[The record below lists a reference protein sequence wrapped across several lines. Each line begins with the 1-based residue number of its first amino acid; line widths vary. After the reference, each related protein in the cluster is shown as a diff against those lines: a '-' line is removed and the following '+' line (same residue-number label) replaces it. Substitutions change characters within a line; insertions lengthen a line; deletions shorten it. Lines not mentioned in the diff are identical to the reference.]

1 MKQACG
7 YDVIL
12 LKQLVIT
19 FTTSFYKLVVIGY
32 MVISETRN
40 IHIYQIEHMLIYN
53 TQNILTSHVS
63 YNYFPKKKR
72 PYIKKSVADVP
83 HSMTL
88 LKITIRG
95 CNSTELTSNDVVMLL
110 C

>member
-1 MKQACG
+1 VGDSLKQACG

-19 FTTSFYKLVVIGY
+19 FTTSFHKLVVIGY

-40 IHIYQIEHMLIYN
+40 IHIYQIEHMLKYN

-72 PYIKKSVADVP
+72 PYINKVG
-83 HSMTL
+83 
-88 LKITIRG
+88 RR
-95 CNSTELTSNDVVMLL
+95 CTSLDDFAEDHYQRL
-110 C
+110 

>member
-40 IHIYQIEHMLIYN
+40 IHIYQIEHMLKYN

-72 PYIKKSVADVP
+72 PYINKVG
-83 HSMTL
+83 
-88 LKITIRG
+88 RR
-95 CNSTELTSNDVVMLL
+95 CTSLDDFAEDHYQRL
-110 C
+110 